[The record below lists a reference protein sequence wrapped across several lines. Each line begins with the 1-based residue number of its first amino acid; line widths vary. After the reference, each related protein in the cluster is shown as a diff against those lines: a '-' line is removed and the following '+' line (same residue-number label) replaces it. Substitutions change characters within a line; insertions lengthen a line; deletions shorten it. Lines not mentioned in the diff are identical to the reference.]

1 MLIYRL
7 AQATFRIP
15 SVSGCA
21 YSESSCFPEN
31 FFNYSM
37 AALHLA
43 LEGLSLETHSR
54 VLGINYIQSEG
65 KDGGNGRE
73 ETGRQTEHYS
83 NKLKLSWKQPV
94 ARN

>member
-65 KDGGNGRE
+65 RMGEMGER
-73 ETGRQTEHYS
+73 RQGDKRSITVT
-83 NKLKLSWKQPV
+83 N
-94 ARN
+94 

>member
-43 LEGLSLETHSR
+43 LEGLSLETPFSGFRYQLHSER
-54 VLGINYIQSEG
+54 REG
-65 KDGGNGRE
+65 WGKWARGDRETNGAL
-73 ETGRQTEHYS
+73 Q
-83 NKLKLSWKQPV
+83 
-94 ARN
+94 